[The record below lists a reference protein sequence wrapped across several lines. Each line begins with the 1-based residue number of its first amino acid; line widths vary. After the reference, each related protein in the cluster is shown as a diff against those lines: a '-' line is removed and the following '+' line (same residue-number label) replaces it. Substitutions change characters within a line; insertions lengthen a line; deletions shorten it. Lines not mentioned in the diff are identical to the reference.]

1 MNRSN
6 IQCHRSSSSSA
17 SMIQSPLLIAQITDI
32 HLFADSHQD
41 LLGMPTTDS
50 FQALLEHL
58 SRLSPQPDL
67 LLLTGDLSQDGT
79 PESYDRLQALLTP
92 LGIPVYWLPGNHDA
106 ELEEMERSLTHPL
119 FFPDRSFAADGWR
132 FVLLDSQETGCVH
145 GSLLPSELSRLD
157 RDLSQHSEQP
167 TIVALHHPP
176 FQMRSDWLDASI
188 LQNPEALFAVL
199 DRHAQV
205 KLVLFGHVHQEFQ
218 RQRRGVTYLGTPS
231 TCIQFEPKS
240 HDFSIDSKQP
250 GFRLLNLYPNGFWET
265 QVKRIA
271 YSHQLDLAAVGY

>member
-1 MNRSN
+1 MS
-6 IQCHRSSSSSA
+6 IVPQSS

-32 HLFADSHQD
+32 HLFADFHQD

-50 FQALLEHL
+50 FQALLKHL
-58 SRLSPQPDL
+58 SGLSPRPDL

-79 PESYDRLQALLTP
+79 PRSYDHLQALLTP

-106 ELEEMERSLTHPL
+106 ELEEMEQSLTHPL
-119 FFPDRSFAADGWR
+119 FFPDRSFGAGGWR
-132 FVLLDSQETGCVH
+132 FVLLDSQEIGCVH
-145 GSLLPSELSRLD
+145 GSLSSQELNRLD

-176 FQMRSDWLDASI
+176 FEMHSDWLDAST
-188 LQNPEALFAVL
+188 LQNPEALFEVL
-199 DRHAQV
+199 DRYAQV
-205 KLVLFGHVHQEFQ
+205 KLVLFGHIHQEFY
-218 RQRRGVTYLGTPS
+218 RQRCGVTYLGTPS
-231 TCIQFEPKS
+231 TCIQFEPRS
-240 HDFSIDSKQP
+240 RDFSIDSQKP
-250 GFRLLNLYPNGFWET
+250 GFRLLDLHPNGVWNT